1 MTWDYLDAQKGAR
14 QTLFYHKSAGGD
26 QKQSP
31 SKKEREREKI
41 VSNTKHIRRK
51 PPN

>member
-14 QTLFYHKSAGGD
+14 QTLFLS
-26 QKQSP
+26 QKCRRGP
-31 SKKEREREKI
+31 ETITFEEREREKI